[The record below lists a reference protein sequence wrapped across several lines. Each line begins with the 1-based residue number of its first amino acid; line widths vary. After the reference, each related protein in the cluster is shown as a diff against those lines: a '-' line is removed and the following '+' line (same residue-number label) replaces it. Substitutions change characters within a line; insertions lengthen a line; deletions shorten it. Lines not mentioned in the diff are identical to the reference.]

1 LPRLCLLEDPVR
13 GADSASPHDYAGLLD
28 LQPLATLST
37 AATRGGGRPSLVST
51 RAEALI
57 AARLQLGKLRRVET
71 QRLDEVLAS
80 LELNSNATATLAN
93 FYGLVKPEIPAIID
107 EFCQFITRDPLI
119 VRRAGVGEINL
130 HCLKHSLVLWLESA
144 LSGPHSGNA
153 FLESRRRIGKA
164 HVQIDLPQ
172 EVMFTAMNC
181 IRSRLLTIALER
193 ISDTEQCK
201 ATLLAVNRLLDLE
214 LALMIESYREQQQD
228 QIKNHERLATIGQL
242 AASIGHELRN
252 PLGTI
257 ETSVYLMAQR
267 LETLGVIDEGVQ
279 RHAAKAR
286 KQVQLCSK
294 IITDLLDLAR
304 SRAPQRQFVNIERVV
319 DEALEGLSLPDSV
332 IQKKTIA
339 PNLSTYADPG
349 QLRSVLVNLLENGR
363 EAMGGAGTLEVEG
376 FAAKNG
382 VAIRIRDTGPG
393 ISLADQPRVFEALF
407 TTKSHGNGLGLALC
421 QRIVSAHGGTIE
433 LEQVPLGA
441 SFLVWLPNVVAD
453 RPELSP

>member
-1 LPRLCLLEDPVR
+1 MEP
-13 GADSASPHDYAGLLD
+13 
-28 LQPLATLST
+28 
-37 AATRGGGRPSLVST
+37 
-51 RAEALI
+51 
-57 AARLQLGKLRRVET
+57 

-80 LELNSNATATLAN
+80 LELDCNAGSALAS
-93 FYGLVKPEIPAIID
+93 FFASVKPEIPGIIE
-107 EFCQFITRDPLI
+107 EFCEFITRDPLI
-119 VRRAGVGEINL
+119 IRRTGAVEINL
-130 HCLKHSLVLWLESA
+130 HCLKHSLVIWLESA
-144 LSGPHSGNA
+144 LSGPHSGIA
-153 FLESRRRIGKA
+153 FLDSRRRIGKA

-181 IRSRLLTIALER
+181 IRSRLVSLALRR
-193 ISDTEQCK
+193 ISDSQQCE
-201 ATLLAVNRLLDLE
+201 ATLLAVNRILDLE

-257 ETSVYLMAQR
+257 ETSVYLMTQR
-267 LETLGVIDEGVQ
+267 LDALGVVDEGVQ

-304 SRAPQRQFVNIERVV
+304 SRAPQRQLVNIERVV
-319 DEALEGLSLPDSV
+319 EEALEGLTLPPS
-332 IQKKTIA
+332 ITQRKTIA
-339 PNLSTYADPG
+339 PSLLTFADPG
-349 QLRSVLVNLLENGR
+349 QLRSVLMNLLENGR
-363 EAMGGAGTLEVEG
+363 DAIGGTGTLEIEG
-376 FAAKNG
+376 FAANNG

-393 ISLADQPRVFEALF
+393 IAEADQPRVFEALF

-421 QRIVSAHGGTIE
+421 QRIVLAHGGTIE
-433 LEQVPLGA
+433 LEQVPSGA

-453 RPELSP
+453 SPKLST

>member
-1 LPRLCLLEDPVR
+1 M
-13 GADSASPHDYAGLLD
+13 
-28 LQPLATLST
+28 
-37 AATRGGGRPSLVST
+37 
-51 RAEALI
+51 
-57 AARLQLGKLRRVET
+57 RVES
-71 QRLDEVLAS
+71 QRLEEVTACFGLDS
-80 LELNSNATATLAN
+80 DSKATLAS
-93 FYGLVKPEIPAIID
+93 FSDLVKPEIPAIID
-107 EFCQFITRDPLI
+107 EFCQFVTRDPLI
-119 VRRAGVGEINL
+119 VRRANGIEINL
-130 HCLKHSLVLWLESA
+130 HCLKHSLNHWLESA
-144 LSGPHSGNA
+144 LSGPHSGAA

-172 EVMFTAMNC
+172 ELMFTAMNC
-181 IRSRLLTIALER
+181 IRSRLLTFALR
-193 ISDTEQCK
+193 NISDSKQCE
-201 ATLLAVNRLLDLE
+201 ATLLSVNRILDLE

-267 LETLGVIDEGVQ
+267 LDTLGVIDESAQ
-279 RHAAKAR
+279 RHAVKAR

-294 IITDLLDLAR
+294 IITDLLELAR
-304 SRAPQRQFVNIERVV
+304 SRAPQRQFVDIERVV
-319 DEALEGLSLPDSV
+319 DEALEGLNLPASV
-332 IQKKTIA
+332 IQRKTIA
-339 PNLSTYADPG
+339 PNLSTFADPG

-363 EAMGGAGTLEVEG
+363 DAMGGAGTLEVAG

-393 ISLADQPRVFEALF
+393 IAKADQPRVFEALF

-433 LEQVPLGA
+433 LEQVPSGA

-453 RPELSP
+453 RPELSA